1 MQQRPSF
8 EVLLSLRNITPGGRA
23 GQGVL
28 AKKLSQKALQHCKL
42 KTVLRLFCVCVFVTD
57 PNGKVFFFLLWV
69 ACCSPLY
76 IRITYI
82 VKRQLT
88 NAPDDSAV
96 FSCFWQDKFTCQFS
110 QFTQIY
116 LPLPSRFIAIMLLL
130 LLLLLLLPLSL
141 FLESCNVMPN

>member
-42 KTVLRLFCVCVFVTD
+42 KTVLRLFLCCVTD
-57 PNGKVFFFLLWV
+57 PNGKVFFFLALG
-69 ACCSPLY
+69 CSPLY

-116 LPLPSRFIAIMLLL
+116 LPLPSRFIAIMHTLLVL
-130 LLLLLLLPLSL
+130 IDFCPVQSE
-141 FLESCNVMPN
+141 FLT